1 MIRQLR
7 SILILPFMATV
18 VIPIVLARFFGKSS
32 GRQLGRPYNLIPLIA
47 GVSLL
52 AAGLTLIVKTVQMF
66 IQIGRGT
73 LAPWDPPKKL
83 VVEGVYRHVRNP
95 MISGVGLVLLG
106 EASIL
111 GSFPHLIWFLLFAI
125 VNAIYMPLSEEPGLL
140 KRFGSD
146 YEIYKQNVPRWIP
159 RLTPWSQASDIYE

>member
-1 MIRQLR
+1 MIRQIR

-18 VIPIVLARFFGKSS
+18 VIPILLARFFGKPSIW
-32 GRQLGRPYNLIPLIA
+32 QLRRPYNLVLLIA

-73 LAPWDPPKKL
+73 LAPWDPPQHL
-83 VVEGVYRHVRNP
+83 VVEGVYCHVRNP

-111 GSFPHLIWFLLFAI
+111 GSLSHLIWFLLFAI
-125 VNAIYMPLSEEPGLL
+125 INAIYMPLSEEPGLL

-159 RLTPWSQASDIYE
+159 RLTPWIPDSTIYE